1 MQSSG
6 SSSMRRTSGGL
17 PFKLQQQKREWGE
30 KVEKNTSKVIFQR
43 KEERRNVLQPNCI
56 YF

>member
-1 MQSSG
+1 
-6 SSSMRRTSGGL
+6 MRRTSGGL

-43 KEERRNVLQPNCI
+43 KEEWRNVLQPNLI
-56 YF
+56 SFSIFHHV

>member
-1 MQSSG
+1 
-6 SSSMRRTSGGL
+6 MRRTSGGL